1 MWHVPELTEPLRVA
15 FGFLPGWTA
24 FRLGCK
30 QEEERGMAMQV
41 AAEHSRSRIAVADL
55 GEPRRL
61 RVVVADESSLSM
73 TVVLS
78 LLEYHELVD
87 LIGRAASF
95 EETIQLVA
103 NHQPDLV
110 LIDLDMPLANL
121 VIPAMILCAHSSV
134 KVVGMC
140 AGETIPSQRLDMLTT
155 VNALIHKERLSEEFA
170 TVVDALYSGAPAL
183 NAISSPRKVEQV
195 VDRRW
200 SGLCSQTTHQ
210 LFFQGEK

>member
-1 MWHVPELTEPLRVA
+1 
-15 FGFLPGWTA
+15 
-24 FRLGCK
+24 
-30 QEEERGMAMQV
+30 MAMQV

-61 RVVVADESSLSM
+61 RVVVADGSSLSM

-87 LIGRAASF
+87 MIGRVANF
-95 EETIQLVA
+95 EEMIQLVA

-121 VIPAMILCAHSSV
+121 AIPAIILCAHSSV
-134 KVVGMC
+134 KIVGMC
-140 AGETIPSQRLDMLTT
+140 TGETIPSQHLDMVTT

-170 TVVDALYSGAPAL
+170 TVVDALYSGGPAL
-183 NAISSPRKVEQV
+183 NAISLPRKVDQV
-195 VDRRW
+195 IDRAVVWAMQPDYSSIVHSRRNNEHETATRPC
-200 SGLCSQTTHQ
+200 SGRRDCNFRVGPDSAQTSQP
-210 LFFQGEK
+210 GRNG